1 MKRNKWLLKLSIQIK
16 DKKKGLWFGLY
27 YVHKQIIAI
36 DAILIK

>member
-1 MKRNKWLLKLSIQIK
+1 MVGSKAA
-16 DKKKGLWFGLY
+16 KKQNQQQTKEFNVWFGLY